1 MLSGDIGQDDTTDT
15 HGVVTSTAGI
25 VGDNAYHVLYLDG
38 ETGASITGDTVIDG
52 FTVTGGSATAF
63 SEPPHDSGGGLYCA
77 GGSGGECSPTL
88 TNLVFSGNQAGYG
101 GGMYNDGSGGVSSPS
116 LSNVTFDGNEADAYG
131 GGMYN
136 LGQNDG
142 VSSPTLTNVLF
153 SGNYAGN
160 GGGMV
165 NSGSGAGSVS
175 SPSLTN
181 VTFGGN
187 WANSG
192 GAVFNQSVGGVSSP
206 VIVNTIL
213 WGNRAPQ
220 IYNIGSVAPVFS
232 YSLVQGGCPAGA
244 TCGTD
249 DMLYVDPLFVQPVA
263 AASAPTTEGDYRLQL
278 ASPAIDAGNTLSVT
292 AATDLDGNP
301 RIVNHKV
308 DMGAYETPMPV
319 LQLAKQAAPTSAP
332 YGGAVTYTL
341 VLSNTGTLTDTAALT
356 DTLSP
361 GVSFGAWIENPG
373 AAVVGNQIG
382 WSGEMAPSS
391 VLTFSFTASQSAP
404 AGALVTNTAVFSGLA
419 QAGQASA
426 TFASVKA
433 GTTTTL
439 SSSPNPSALGQA
451 ATFTATVRAVAPGAG
466 TPTGVVTFTVDGVDF
481 PVALVNGVATY
492 STGSLSVGEHGVSAT
507 YGGDGNFLPSES
519 QPVTQSVVALTL
531 AMHTVGQGA
540 VTVDP
545 QQDVYTY
552 GTAVTLT
559 AQPAAGWTLAGWSGA
574 FFAQANLV
582 PNPITLTIAENTSV
596 TATFEALTYT
606 LSLAAD
612 PPQGGTV
619 SGAGVYTHG
628 AQAEAS
634 AAPAPGWLFVEWR
647 ENGAR
652 VSGDALYQ
660 FAMTGDRALTAHFRE
675 TTGEETG
682 QQPAPHRVLLPVV
695 IGGAP

>member
-1 MLSGDIGQDDTTDT
+1 MFNYAEEG
-15 HGVVTSTAGI
+15 GVS
-25 VGDNAYHVLYLDG
+25 
-38 ETGASITGDTVIDG
+38 
-52 FTVTGGSATAF
+52 
-63 SEPPHDSGGGLYCA
+63 
-77 GGSGGECSPTL
+77 SPTL
-88 TNLVFSGNQAGYG
+88 SNVAFSGNQA
-101 GGMYNDGSGGVSSPS
+101 ND
-116 LSNVTFDGNEADAYG
+116 YG

-136 LGQNDG
+136 LGSGLGSECGPTLSDVTFSGNQARNGGGGMSNLGNNGG
-142 VSSPTLTNVLF
+142 VSSPTLTNVVF
-153 SGNYAGN
+153 SGNQADYH
-160 GGGMV
+160 GGGGGLYN
-165 NSGSGAGSVS
+165 NSSGGVS

-181 VTFGGN
+181 VTFSGNQTGGN
-187 WANSG
+187 GGGMANSTSNGESSPSLTNVLFSGNQASG
-192 GAVFNQSVGGVSSP
+192 GGGMYNFMVSGVCSPALSNVTFSGNHAGNYGGGMYNYGTGGVSAP

-213 WGNRAPQ
+213 WGNDAPQ
-220 IYNIGSVAPVFS
+220 IYNIGSVAPTFS
-232 YSLVQGGCPAGA
+232 YSLVQGGCPPGA
-244 TCGTD
+244 TCGD
-249 DMLYVDPLFVQPVA
+249 GMLDAGPLFVQPIDA
-263 AASAPTTEGDYRLQL
+263 ISAPTTEGDYRLQFT
-278 ASPAIDAGNTLSVT
+278 SPAIDAGNTLSVT

-545 QQDVYTY
+545 QQDVYAY

-559 AQPAAGWTLAGWSGA
+559 AQPAAGWTLAGWSGIL
-574 FFAQANLV
+574 FAQTANLV

-628 AQAEAS
+628 AQAEAG
-634 AAPAPGWLFVEWR
+634 AAPASGWLFVEWR

-675 TTGEETG
+675 TTGDETG
-682 QQPAPHRVLLPVV
+682 QQPAPHRVLLPAVV
-695 IGGAP
+695 GGAP